1 MNEAQVSKDFA
12 GVNMAGLRSLL
23 NAFDQSS
30 LKSQVDRNGGVFRAN
45 LDGKDLELKHKTH
58 FFLNAREMQ

>member
-1 MNEAQVSKDFA
+1 
-12 GVNMAGLRSLL
+12 MAGLRSLL